1 MPTLRS
7 PKLERL
13 LGGPIDDTLSFGQV
27 MGLIPNA
34 VEGSDLEFKGKT
46 YPTSGA
52 GGDKGKKEL
61 CADVAGMANA
71 IGGIVIIGIEE
82 DDQARAARYSPVDIS
97 DAERLRLAST
107 LLGNVQPMLT
117 FDIHPIE
124 DPQRPGQGFLV
135 IWVVRDAGSP
145 HAYCQGTARHYPRRA
160 DTQKQ
165 WLSEAEIAEAYRARF
180 AGLANRVDEA
190 ERVEAEFLQRLD
202 TNQGWLVATLV
213 PDLPGGFSIDQAS
226 FRDFQAATVD
236 QGPRGFGLHG
246 ASFNRALVRRRRLV
260 GTGLHP
266 ENKDVY
272 TWTACELHEN
282 GNGAFG
288 SRIDRRPRTLGTE
301 EAKGYLIDDE
311 VAITIAAAA
320 IRYLAQHARNRAA
333 AGGLATIRMTIY
345 PVTVEAPVT
354 LTQSRAFSL
363 DNLGRYDLPNR
374 PTADTVANIDAVA
387 IDGPGLVGT
396 TYRLVSDL
404 FQEFGV
410 PEPLQLTADGAIRL
424 PYWHREAQGHI
435 EAWAKANGVEII
447 REAAN

>member
-1 MPTLRS
+1 VTIVRMPTMRS

-13 LGGPIDDTLSFGQV
+13 LGGPIDDTLSFDQV
-27 MGLIPNA
+27 MRLIPNA

-52 GGDKGKKEL
+52 GGDQGKKEL

-145 HAYCQGTARHYPRRA
+145 HAYCQGT
-160 DTQKQ
+160 
-165 WLSEAEIAEAYRARF
+165 EIAEAYRARF
-180 AGLANRVDEA
+180 AGLANRIDEA
-190 ERVEAEFLQRLD
+190 ERVEAEFLKRLD

-260 GTGLHP
+260 GTGLPP

-311 VAITIAAAA
+311 VTIAIAAAA

-354 LTQSRAFSL
+354 LTQSRMFGL

-374 PTADTVANIDAVA
+374 PVADTVANIDAVA

-396 TYRLVSDL
+396 THRLVSDL

-410 PEPLQLTADGAIRL
+410 PEPLQLTVDGALRL

-435 EAWAKANGVEII
+435 EGWAKANGVEII